1 MPCLGTLF
9 PKILHKIQVAKCS
22 KWILSPLLQPKPR
35 MRSCNPKIVR
45 LANCNEK
52 MRSSHLSS
60 DTWKIA
66 VPKCI
71 RLTLMKEAHGG
82 RFAGHFAER
91 KMYATL
97 KKKYC
102 WNRMHAD
109 IGQHCRSCLTCTS
122 RKGPGRSA
130 CPYLQPIPV
139 GGRFHR
145 VGVNVLQCPSHL
157 VVTNTQ

>member
-1 MPCLGTLF
+1 
-9 PKILHKIQVAKCS
+9 
-22 KWILSPLLQPKPR
+22 
-35 MRSCNPKIVR
+35 
-45 LANCNEK
+45 
-52 MRSSHLSS
+52 
-60 DTWKIA
+60 
-66 VPKCI
+66 
-71 RLTLMKEAHGG
+71 MKEAHGG
-82 RFAGHFAER
+82 RFAGHFAEC

-145 VGVNVLQCPSHL
+145 VGVNVLQLPLTFSGNQYA
-157 VVTNTQ
+157 VVFIDYFKWPEVFAVPNQKPETIA